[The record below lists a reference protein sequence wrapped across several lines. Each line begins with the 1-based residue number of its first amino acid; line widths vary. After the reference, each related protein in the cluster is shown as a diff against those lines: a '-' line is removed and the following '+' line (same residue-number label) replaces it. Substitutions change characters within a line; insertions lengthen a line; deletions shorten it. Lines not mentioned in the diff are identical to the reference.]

1 MRREIVDEDH
11 IGVYHCIAR
20 WFEER
25 SSAARTPT
33 QERDYGHRKVWIVDR
48 LRQLAGFFGIEV
60 CDYAIMSNHLHL
72 VLRNRPD
79 LVQHWTDG
87 EVALRWLRLFPRRS
101 ELTGVWD
108 EPNDHDLAMVMADA
122 DRLVTLRARLASIS
136 WFMRCLSEWVARAAN
151 REEGCGGRFWAG
163 RFKSQPL
170 LDEAAVLACSVMSIS
185 TRSRPGSRPRQRN
198 RTSRRVV
205 TASGA
210 SQKGA
215 RHPPFRCQR
224 EPDTHHSAARGAETP
239 GARHPP
245 FPHHSAASS
254 GSQTPTIP
262 LPATIRG
269 SQTPS
274 HSAASDN

>member
-1 MRREIVDEDH
+1 
-11 IGVYHCIAR
+11 
-20 WFEER
+20 
-25 SSAARTPT
+25 
-33 QERDYGHRKVWIVDR
+33 
-48 LRQLAGFFGIEV
+48 
-60 CDYAIMSNHLHL
+60 MSNHLHL

-170 LDEAAVLACSVMSIS
+170 LDEAAVLACSVYVDLNPIRAGIAATPEESDFTSGCDRI
-185 TRSRPGSRPRQRN
+185 RSF
-198 RTSRRVV
+198 TE
-205 TASGA
+205 
-210 SQKGA
+210 
-215 RHPPFRCQR
+215 R
-224 EPDTHHSAARGAETP
+224 EPDTHHSAARG
-239 GARHPP
+239 
-245 FPHHSAASS
+245 
-254 GSQTPTIP
+254 SQTPTIP
-262 LPATIRG
+262 LPGEPDTG
-269 SQTPS
+269 SQTPTIPPPFRCQ
-274 HSAASDN
+274 